1 MKIQKQISFP
11 RYWMTCSIQNK
22 HINWKKLSKPRMY
35 TEKLISSCKRGS
47 KQIHNSAKPQT
58 QARYQHSGESRTPML
73 KENTTWMAGLETRTR
88 EAPMPAKASFQL
100 PSVSVARK
108 PFDFPKVLV
117 CIRADAVSKGY
128 TLSKQSTWSAHY
140 SVTHH
145 KFHDRDANCR
155 QNYSWEIGNFKQ
167 KRVRPR
173 SALWASFLG
182 TEMGGSQSNSQLT
195 S

>member
-1 MKIQKQISFP
+1 
-11 RYWMTCSIQNK
+11 
-22 HINWKKLSKPRMY
+22 
-35 TEKLISSCKRGS
+35 
-47 KQIHNSAKPQT
+47 
-58 QARYQHSGESRTPML
+58 
-73 KENTTWMAGLETRTR
+73 MAGLETRTR

-128 TLSKQSTWSAHY
+128 TLSKQSTWSAH
-140 SVTHH
+140 

-155 QNYSWEIGNFKQ
+155 QNYSSVIGNFKQ
-167 KRVRPR
+167 KRVRPG

-182 TEMGGSQSNSQLT
+182 TEMGGSKSNSPVNILRTATLRRITIRQQITIMEQMVNVIAERNFLPIYEIAEKSSQQCFEVT
-195 S
+195 W